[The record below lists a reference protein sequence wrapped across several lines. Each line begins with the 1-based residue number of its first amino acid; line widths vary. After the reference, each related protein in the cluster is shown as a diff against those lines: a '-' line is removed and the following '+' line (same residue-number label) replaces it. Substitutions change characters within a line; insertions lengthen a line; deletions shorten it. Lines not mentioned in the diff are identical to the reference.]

1 MTKKLI
7 LMLIVALACTLN
19 ADAQGWLGRVRDRA
33 TEAAKRTVEYNVE
46 RKTVDAVDDAMNP
59 DRKRD
64 NNRSK
69 KSNDAD
75 YEDEEVEEG
84 PQDTEGG

>member
-1 MTKKLI
+1 MDCVNLPPSIVKSLKPELKMTKRLI
-7 LMLIVALACTLN
+7 LMLIVAFACTLS

-59 DRKRD
+59 DRNRD
-64 NNRSK
+64 SNR
-69 KSNDAD
+69 
-75 YEDEEVEEG
+75 
-84 PQDTEGG
+84 